1 MERSAQVARAR
12 RRALQLQQQP
22 RVGDFLGGTP
32 TLLQATVV
40 RLLFSTFRSSTYI
53 HCIVSCYSGFSMG
66 VKVPHIVAMAKRA
79 LADGHCVVIGLQSTG
94 EASLDFEVTSSQP
107 AKRQT
112 LMRSPPATAT
122 ASSDVSGDGFVS
134 ICREILRRFIQQH
147 FPTRVEQP
155 QVSVADVRAAEER
168 S

>member
-1 MERSAQVARAR
+1 M
-12 RRALQLQQQP
+12 
-22 RVGDFLGGTP
+22 
-32 TLLQATVV
+32 
-40 RLLFSTFRSSTYI
+40 
-53 HCIVSCYSGFSMG
+53 SCYSGFSMG

-168 S
+168 SYSVVCVFSSRQSLRRRTTGV